1 MDQFAELA
9 HLVELDLQIK
19 YDHDKGVRVLSL
31 TLPAHSIT
39 VCADLVGLQPAE
51 VFPHYF
57 NSVVRQALKL
67 LVQTD
72 PVRAFKYRAILE
84 S

>member
-1 MDQFAELA
+1 MDQFAELS
-9 HLVELDLQIK
+9 HLVEIDLQIK

-31 TLPAHSIT
+31 TLPAHDIC
-39 VCADLVGLQPAE
+39 VCANLVGLQPAE
-51 VFPHYF
+51 VFPTYF
-57 NSVVRQALKL
+57 NSVVQQALRL
-67 LVQTD
+67 LIKTD